1 MVRAPAN
8 TGKDNNNNQAVIN
21 TLHTNKVR
29 VSKLIPGALILI
41 VVVIRFILPRRE
53 ETPATCKLRIP

>member
-1 MVRAPAN
+1 MVIAPAN

-29 VSKLIPGALILI
+29 VSKLIPGVLILLI
-41 VVVIRFILPRRE
+41 IMKIPVVNTMQYESRN
-53 ETPATCKLRIP
+53 